1 MSQDYDK
8 IIGQTHENKIYNF
21 ITFLV
26 YFFSFKIQAR
36 TLELDK
42 NWFKRSRLN
51 QFLKNEISC
60 VCLNKIIKENIEEI
74 ILPLAEKLLDIHPE
88 KLEEVGDEL
97 QRTLERKPDFLKKV
111 VHKDSK
117 KDYILHI
124 EFQVVNDK
132 EMRYRMH
139 EYYALL
145 HRKYKINVLQVVFYI
160 GDKKCTMT
168 TKLDLLNL
176 SFSYNLYSLKDIS
189 YKKFIDSDKPEE
201 VILAI
206 LADFEN
212 EKSEKIIEAIFN
224 RIEATTKQNL
234 EREKVVKQL
243 EILSTLR
250 KLQSQIVNQL
260 QCMPFIYN
268 IKNDFL

>member
-8 IIGQTHENKIYNF
+8 IF
-21 ITFLV
+21 
-26 YFFSFKIQAR
+26 
-36 TLELDK
+36 
-42 NWFKRSRLN
+42 
-51 QFLKNEISC
+51 
-60 VCLNKIIKENIEEI
+60 KENIEQI
-74 ILPLAEKLLDIHPE
+74 ALPLVEKLLGIRLE
-88 KLEEVGDEL
+88 KLVEITVDL
-97 QRTLERKPDFLKKV
+97 QQTIERKPDFIKKV

-124 EFQVVNDK
+124 EFQVANDK
-132 EMRYRMH
+132 EMKYRMH

-189 YKKFIDSDKPEE
+189 YKKFINSDKPEE
-201 VILAI
+201 VILTI

-212 EKSEKIIEAIFN
+212 EKSEKIIETIFN
-224 RIEATTKQNL
+224 RIEATTKPNL

-250 KLQSQIVNQL
+250 KLQLQIVNQL
-260 QCMPFIYN
+260 QRMPFTYD
-268 IKNDFL
+268 IKNDIRYKQGRDEGLEKGLESKATLGVKNMLEAGLDYSTISKYLEVSIEFIKNVEKSIKK

>member
-1 MSQDYDK
+1 MSQDYD
-8 IIGQTHENKIYNF
+8 
-21 ITFLV
+21 
-26 YFFSFKIQAR
+26 
-36 TLELDK
+36 
-42 NWFKRSRLN
+42 
-51 QFLKNEISC
+51 
-60 VCLNKIIKENIEEI
+60 KIIKENIEEI
-74 ILPLAEKLLDIHPE
+74 ILPLAEKLLNIHPE
-88 KLEEVGDEL
+88 KLEEIADDL

-111 VHKDSK
+111 VHQNSK

-124 EFQVVNDK
+124 EFQVANDL
-132 EMRYRMH
+132 EMKYRMH

-189 YKKFIDSDKPEE
+189 YKKFINSDKPEE

-206 LADFEN
+206 LANFEN
-212 EKSEKIIEAIFN
+212 EKSEKIIELIFD

-234 EREKVVKQL
+234 EREKIVKQL

-250 KLQSQIVNQL
+250 KLQSKIINQL
-260 QCMPFIYN
+260 QRMPFTYD
-268 IKNDFL
+268 IKNDIRYQQGREEERKSTIVNLIELNYTIEKIAEILNIPLESVKKIVKELRK

>member
-1 MSQDYDK
+1 
-8 IIGQTHENKIYNF
+8 
-21 ITFLV
+21 
-26 YFFSFKIQAR
+26 
-36 TLELDK
+36 
-42 NWFKRSRLN
+42 
-51 QFLKNEISC
+51 
-60 VCLNKIIKENIEEI
+60 
-74 ILPLAEKLLDIHPE
+74 
-88 KLEEVGDEL
+88 L

-111 VHKDSK
+111 VHQDSK

-132 EMRYRMH
+132 EMKYRMH

-201 VILAI
+201 IILAI

-212 EKSEKIIEAIFN
+212 EKSEKIIETIFN
-224 RIEATTKQNL
+224 RIEATTKPNL

-260 QCMPFIYN
+260 QRMPFTYD
-268 IKNDFL
+268 IKNDIRYKQGREEGLEKGIEKSIESLLLKTDFTAKQVADILSVSSDLVKKIAKELKK